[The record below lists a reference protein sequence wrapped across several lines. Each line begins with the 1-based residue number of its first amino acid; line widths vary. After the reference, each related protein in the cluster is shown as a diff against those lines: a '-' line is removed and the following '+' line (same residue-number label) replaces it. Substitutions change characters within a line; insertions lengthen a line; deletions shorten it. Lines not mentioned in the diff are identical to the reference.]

1 MSDNGVGKGLFWG
14 FLAGSI
20 VGGITALLF
29 APKSGKELRGE
40 IMDKAEDFLD
50 DAEQFM
56 EKAKDRA
63 NEIIND
69 GKKKSEKLVIEARQK
84 VDSLIED
91 AEQILNDAKIKAGGT
106 INTSKNVI
114 EKESERL
121 KNAVK
126 AGVDTYKKEKGSDNL
141 KDSYN
146 I

>member
-1 MSDNGVGKGLFWG
+1 MKENGFGKGIFWG
-14 FLAGSI
+14 FLAGSV

-29 APKSGKELRGE
+29 APKSGKELRSD
-40 IMDKAEDFLD
+40 IRDKAEDFLD

-56 EKAKDRA
+56 EKAKDKA

-69 GKKKSEKLVIEARQK
+69 GKKKSERLVIEARQK

-91 AEQILNDAKIKAGGT
+91 AEQILSEAKIKAGGAV
-106 INTSKNVI
+106 NTGRSAI

-126 AGVDTYKKEKGSDNL
+126 AGVDTYKKEKEGNNL
-141 KDSYN
+141 KDNYN